1 MRGRERP
8 LRKDLPMKKVVVFG
22 AGLVV
27 RAHVRYLLDQGFHVT
42 VASRTVSK
50 AEEIIDG
57 HPNGTPMAYDITT
70 APEKLEPIIADHDV
84 AVSLLP
90 WQFHP
95 QVARACINVGR
106 HMVTTS
112 YVKEDMQA
120 LDAAA
125 REKGVILLNELGVD
139 PGIDHMTAMQVI
151 DRVHAEGG
159 TITTF
164 QSYCG
169 GLPAPEANDNP
180 YGYKFSWSPRGV
192 ILAGLNESR
201 YRREGQVLDVPGLEL
216 FDHVWPVTVAIDDE
230 PTELQGYANRDS
242 MPYTEVYGID
252 PQDVMFRGTLR
263 FPSWCAIQ
271 KQTARLGWLATDGI
285 DGLEGKSYADLTAL
299 LAGIDGTADLRAA
312 IAAHLGIDADG
323 PEIAGMEWLGLFG
336 NDPLPGPSAPV
347 DILTERMLQKMSY
360 KEGERDMLVL
370 QHTFVA
376 DFPDRTEKITS
387 TMIDF
392 GIPGGDSSMNR
403 TVGLPAAVAV
413 RFILEGRFTQPGV
426 IVPVMKEFYEPAL
439 EELQRLGIQFTD
451 EVEIHNKD

>member
-1 MRGRERP
+1 
-8 LRKDLPMKKVVVFG
+8 MKRVVVFG

-27 RAHVRYLLDQGFHVT
+27 RAHVRYLLDHGFEVT

-50 AEEIIDG
+50 AEDILDG
-57 HPNGTPMAYDITT
+57 HANGTPMAFDISVE
-70 APEKLEPIIADHDV
+70 PERLEAIIADHDV

-95 QVARACINVGR
+95 QVAKACLNQGK

-112 YVKEDMQA
+112 YVKDEMKA
-120 LDAAA
+120 LDAEAK
-125 REKGVILLNELGVD
+125 EKGVILFNELGVD

-159 TITTF
+159 KVTTF

-192 ILAGLNESR
+192 ILAGLNDAR
-201 YRREGQVLDVPGLEL
+201 YRRDAEVVDVPGEEL
-216 FDHVWPVTVAIDDE
+216 FDHIWPVQVKIEGNQTA
-230 PTELQGYANRDS
+230 LQGYPNRDS

-252 PQDVMFRGTLR
+252 PRDVMFRGTLR
-263 FPSWCAIQ
+263 FPSWCPIQ

-285 DGLEGKSYADLTAL
+285 DGLEGKTYADLTAQ
-299 LAGIDGTADLRAA
+299 LAGLDGTGDLKAKVA
-312 IAAHLGIDADG
+312 SHLGIAVDG
-323 PEIAGMEWLGLFG
+323 PEVSGMEWLGLFSS
-336 NDPLPGPSAPV
+336 DPLPGPPAPV
-347 DILTERMLQKMSY
+347 DILTQRMLEKMSY
-360 KEGERDMLVL
+360 NEGERDMLVL

-376 DFPDRTEKITS
+376 EFSDRTEHITS

-413 RFILEGRFTQPGV
+413 RFILEGRFNQPGV
-426 IVPVMKEFYEPAL
+426 VVPVMKSFYAPAL
-439 EELQRLGIQFTD
+439 EELERLGIQFTE
-451 EVEIHNKD
+451 EVKTV